1 MYVFQSGETAL
12 MMAAYKGHT
21 ESLKLLLKAQADLTN
36 TNKVIVLLTVIGR
49 YFNTWRVLC

>member
-1 MYVFQSGETAL
+1 

-49 YFNTWRVLC
+49 YFQYVVCLLVG